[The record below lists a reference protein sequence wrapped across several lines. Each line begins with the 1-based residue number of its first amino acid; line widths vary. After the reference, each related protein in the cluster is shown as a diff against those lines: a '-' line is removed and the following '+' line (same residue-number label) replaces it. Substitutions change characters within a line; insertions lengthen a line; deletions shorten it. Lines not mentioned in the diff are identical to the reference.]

1 MKKILVLAVAV
12 LALAVPF
19 VAHAQDTTSVPNPI
33 VITEQRVNESF
44 FVTNPPS
51 RHWDNL
57 SVDFQSNQVYMT
69 GDLTFRGRRGQP
81 ATTYA
86 VTATITASVTNGRI
100 YWSLLSATADGQP
113 ASDEVVTA
121 INQSVVNSFRNF
133 VRSHMRA
140 GRVTSIAIT
149 DADIQIY
156 WE

>member
-1 MKKILVLAVAV
+1 MKKFLVLVFAV

-19 VAHAQDTTSVPNPI
+19 VAQAQDTTSVPNPI

-51 RHWDNL
+51 RRWDNL
-57 SVDFQSNQVYMT
+57 SADLQSNQVYIT

-81 ATTYA
+81 STTYA
-86 VTATITASVTNGRI
+86 ITATITASVTNGRI

-113 ASDEVVTA
+113 ASDEVITA

-133 VRSHMRA
+133 VRSHMRV
-140 GRVTSIAIT
+140 GRVTSLTIT
-149 DADIQIY
+149 DADIQVY